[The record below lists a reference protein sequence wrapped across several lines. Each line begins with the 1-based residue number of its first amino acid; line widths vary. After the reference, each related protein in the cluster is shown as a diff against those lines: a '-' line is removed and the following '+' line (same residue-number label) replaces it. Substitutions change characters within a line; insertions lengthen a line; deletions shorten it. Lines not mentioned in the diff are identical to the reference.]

1 MSLEH
6 TKLQQIK
13 RAWDEGKFP
22 LTAEIDWLIAETE
35 RLHAE
40 LARAKDVLDAAEAYA
55 DEYGDLVL
63 DDGTHIEEASLVKT
77 VREWREQAEEG

>member
-13 RAWDEGKFP
+13 RAWDAGSFP
-22 LTAEIDWLIAETE
+22 LTAEIDWLIAESE

-40 LARAKDVLDAAEAYA
+40 LARAKDVLVAEHTCKHC
-55 DEYGDLVL
+55 GDWCIYP
-63 DDGTHIEEASLVKT
+63 HCKA
-77 VREWREQAEEG
+77 VRERRKRSETATL

>member
-13 RAWDEGKFP
+13 RAWGAGSFP

-35 RLHAE
+35 RLRAE
-40 LARAKDVLDAAEAYA
+40 LARSKDVLDAAEAYA
-55 DEYGDLVL
+55 NEYGDLVL
-63 DDGTHIEEASLVKT
+63 DDGTHIEEVSLVKT
-77 VREWREQAEEG
+77 VRKWRKQTEEG